1 MITGGR
7 TRQWSVPA
15 GVIAGIWDVSVSS
28 DGDMIAF
35 TTSGLAKGGAE
46 DTAWVLPTDS
56 GPGSLTAR
64 AKTGV

>member
-1 MITGGR
+1 M
-7 TRQWSVPA
+7 
-15 GVIAGIWDVSVSS
+15 IAGIWDVSVSS

-35 TTSGLAKGGAE
+35 TTGGLAKGDAE

-64 AKTGV
+64 A